1 MTALSQLTMPFQ
13 VLTSDTALREALQ
26 KTRSSEALLI
36 FMFMDVKDIEILNE
50 IRSLILD
57 RKIIT
62 ILPDDSVH
70 SRSIG
75 CSVLPRFQ
83 ALLSD
88 DMSVVAAVVANII
101 DKDSGKFR
109 PREENMHSVNEPG
122 RKEF

>member
-1 MTALSQLTMPFQ
+1 MNALTQLTMPFQ
-13 VLTSDTALREALQ
+13 VLTSDPALREALQ
-26 KTRSSEALLI
+26 KTRSNEALLI

-50 IRSLILD
+50 IRSQILD

-62 ILPDDSVH
+62 ILPDDSAH

-88 DMSVVAAVVANII
+88 DMSVVAAVAANII

-109 PREENMHSVNEPG
+109 LREEKMHLVNEPG
-122 RKEF
+122 RKEP